1 MYVIRLVI
9 ALTMRKLALLLLIG
23 SVLAE
28 PHDGYFYPRPTPQCF
43 PQVYTETVTDVATE
57 TLNHFFTDV
66 NTVYLTDYLTSTLVN
81 PVYITSTEYAIST
94 VFVPRVELLT
104 STLIV
109 QPSPVVEY
117 VRETVFSTVVAQA
130 DFGGVAH
137 FESENTYLPPLP
149 PQPPPP
155 PPPQLNPVL
164 FNNALQVQQPPAFVP
179 LPQVSLPP
187 VLDHPVTHHPYV
199 AFDDGSSGQRSL
211 GEPIGEIGQQ
221 FGGGGLV
228 GGVDA
233 LPHLGALPPAFD
245 EEGYRY
251 KRKLDAS
258 SPRRPSKAQ
267 INRST

>member
-1 MYVIRLVI
+1 MYVIRVVI

-23 SVLAE
+23 SVLGE
-28 PHDGYFYPRPTPQCF
+28 PHDGYFYPRPTPQCL

-66 NTVYLTDYLTSTLVN
+66 NTVFLTDYLT
-81 PVYITSTEYAIST
+81 ST
-94 VFVPRVELLT
+94 VFVPRVEFLT

-117 VRETVFSTVVAQA
+117 VTQTVFSTIVAQA

-137 FESENTYLPPLP
+137 FESENTYLPPAPAPLP
-149 PQPPPP
+149 PPPPPP

-164 FNNALQVQQPPAFVP
+164 FNNALQVQQPPPFIP

-221 FGGGGLV
+221 FGGSGLV
-228 GGVDA
+228 SGVDI

-251 KRKLDAS
+251 KRKLDAGRS
-258 SPRRPSKAQ
+258 SKAQ
-267 INRST
+267 NRST